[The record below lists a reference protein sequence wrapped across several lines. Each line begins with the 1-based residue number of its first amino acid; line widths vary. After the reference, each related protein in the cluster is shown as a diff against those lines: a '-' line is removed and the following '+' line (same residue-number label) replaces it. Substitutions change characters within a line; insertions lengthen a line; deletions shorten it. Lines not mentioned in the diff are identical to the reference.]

1 MHLVPVKCCASVQL
15 VQCRTPSRGIPLIS
29 EASEMAIN
37 CFSDKYMK
45 ILYTIF
51 SVWKE
56 KRGETVLRAVASAL
70 VLPELIK
77 LRTTFVGTAVGVAHC
92 CCTYPLAGPRL
103 LPLAKVSQGYECPT
117 IVGT

>member
-1 MHLVPVKCCASVQL
+1 MALRPSYMCMPAETDAYAL
-15 VQCRTPSRGIPLIS
+15 QCRTPSRGIPLIS

-45 ILYTIF
+45 SLYTIF

-70 VLPELIK
+70 VLPELI
-77 LRTTFVGTAVGVAHC
+77 
-92 CCTYPLAGPRL
+92 
-103 LPLAKVSQGYECPT
+103 S
-117 IVGT
+117 